1 MRVSFSPLTL
11 ALVLVLLV
19 LAQPAAAQ
27 TGGSDRDDAM
37 SALESLGAMVPPEA
51 PDGGCL
57 PREDMMARQVIELHT
72 QLLVASL
79 ACGEVYG
86 DDDLHHRYRVFTAEH
101 ADRIRDAQGRIE
113 RSLGSG
119 VEAERLFDTYRTN
132 LANAEAQLIQ
142 ERSRGTYCL
151 MRQARFNS
159 LIGASPEAFDNYAEE
174 LAVRARLRAGG
185 C

>member
-1 MRVSFSPLTL
+1 MRVPFFLFT
-11 ALVLVLLV
+11 LV
-19 LAQPAAAQ
+19 LAAAVAWPAAAQ
-27 TGGSDRDDAM
+27 TGDSGRDDAL
-37 SALESLGAMVPPEA
+37 SALESLGAMMPPTA

-86 DDDLHHRYRVFTAEH
+86 DDDLQHRYRVFTAEH

-113 RSLGSG
+113 RSLGTG
-119 VEAERLFDTYRTN
+119 EEAERLFDTYRTN

-151 MRQARFNS
+151 MRQSRFNS
-159 LIGASPEAFDNYAEE
+159 LIDSAPDAFDSYAEE